1 MVQVEIFSAENPAEV
16 RTQFNE
22 WIQNENPD
30 IIETKV
36 SESTKSYTLW
46 IFYRI

>member
-1 MVQVEIFSAENPAEV
+1 MVQVEILNAENPEEV

-36 SESTKSYTLW
+36 SESAKSYTLW
-46 IFYRI
+46 ASYRM

>member
-22 WIQNENPD
+22 WIENENPD
-30 IIETKV
+30 IVQT
-36 SESTKSYTLW
+36 
-46 IFYRI
+46 